1 MLVFQT
7 DFTYK
12 EGAVAAMYGVVK
24 SVDCDIEI
32 ITATHEIPQY
42 DTWSA
47 SYRLYQYID
56 FWPKGTI
63 FVSVVDPG
71 VGTSRRACVAKTKN
85 GYYIVTPDNGSLTH
99 VDRYFGIEEVRQ
111 IDETINRL
119 HREDNGA
126 VSIFH
131 GRDLFGYCAARLAS
145 GIISYEEVGPAYD
158 VNEIVRHEI
167 KEAVIHDERI
177 EGMFEIND
185 PNFGNLWTNIT
196 LKDFLNA
203 GFKAGDMVHTV
214 ITYKDET
221 VFDSFIPYYD
231 SFGKAADHSVMIYNN
246 EINKMGLAKV
256 TGNLCED
263 CNLSYGEDYKE
274 FIKKCMTIKMLIR
287 KIKEIQ
293 KIDLCYAF
301 VTQMK

>member
-1 MLVFQT
+1 MKKMLVFQT

-24 SVDCDIEI
+24 SVDSDIEI

-71 VGTSRRACVAKTKN
+71 VGTSRRACVVKTKN
-85 GYYIVTPDNGSLTH
+85 DYYIVTPDNGTLTH
-99 VDRYFGIEEVRQ
+99 IDRYFGIKEVRQ

-119 HREDNGA
+119 HRDDNGH

-145 GIISYEEVGPAYD
+145 GIITYEEVGPEYD
-158 VNEIVRHEI
+158 VEEIVRHEI
-167 KEAVIHDERI
+167 IEASIKDDCI

-185 PNFGNLWTNIT
+185 PNFGNLWTNI
-196 LKDFLNA
+196 LLDDFINF
-203 GFKAGDMVHTV
+203 GFKIGDGKSDWEQ
-214 ITYKDET
+214 Y
-221 VFDSFIPYYD
+221 FDKVY
-231 SFGKAADHSVMIYNN
+231 
-246 EINKMGLAKV
+246 EIHYV
-256 TGNLCED
+256 QPRR
-263 CNLSYGEDYKE
+263 Y
-274 FIKKCMTIKMLIR
+274 
-287 KIKEIQ
+287 
-293 KIDLCYAF
+293 
-301 VTQMK
+301 